1 MEYTGTFQITGWDES
16 AYAENNDGSK
26 QSLAKITQTYSG
38 EVEGESQ
45 LQYLMAYQSKA
56 SAMFVGHE
64 VLTLTAEGRKGSLVL
79 QHKGTFEDGVA
90 KSTFDVIF
98 GSGKDD
104 FDGVTGNGKFEST
117 SNGQAEYVLQLNLQE

>member
-38 EVEGESQ
+38 DVEGESQ

-56 SAMFVGHE
+56 SGVFVGHE

-79 QHKGTFEDGVA
+79 QHNGIFEDGVA
-90 KSTFDVIF
+90 KSTFTVICC
-98 GSGKDD
+98 SGKGD
-104 FDGVTGNGKFEST
+104 FDGVTGSGKFEST
-117 SNGQAEYVLQLNLQE
+117 SNGQAEYTLQLDLEE